1 LLICVYFVY
10 FEFNLTKYLGQWLH
24 YDMFIALPRAH
35 GIKRKRMNSRYDDQI
50 AIFGKDFQKT
60 IEEQKTFMVG
70 AGALGCE
77 LLK

>member
-1 LLICVYFVY
+1 
-10 FEFNLTKYLGQWLH
+10 
-24 YDMFIALPRAH
+24 
-35 GIKRKRMNSRYDDQI
+35 MNCRYDDQI